1 MSSGPSLRS
10 SLQRVQG
17 RTPSSPEEVRAL
29 AATAWHDHQ
38 ILLVPLGDPAIVI
51 NPIDRQMLEN
61 IGTKLYGKR
70 CKHE

>member
-1 MSSGPSLRS
+1 MNNGPSLRS

-17 RTPSSPEEVRAL
+17 RTPSSPEEIRAL
-29 AATAWHDHQ
+29 AATAWHNHQ
-38 ILLVPLGDPAIVI
+38 ILLVPLADPGIVI

-70 CKHE
+70 REHE